1 MYAEC
6 RLGSIVR
13 VLRVWAMAN
22 FNLKYLVSTSKM
34 HNYDRLNKMFSKI
47 VTLVITKTIRV

>member
-22 FNLKYLVSTSKM
+22 FNLKYLVGSKM
-34 HNYDRLNKMFSKI
+34 HNYGRLNIFKKCNLS
-47 VTLVITKTIRV
+47 R